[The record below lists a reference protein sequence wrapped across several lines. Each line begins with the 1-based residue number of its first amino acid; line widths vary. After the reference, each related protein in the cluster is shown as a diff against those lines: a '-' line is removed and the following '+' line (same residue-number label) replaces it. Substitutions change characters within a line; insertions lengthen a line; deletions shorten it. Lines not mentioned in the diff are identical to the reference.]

1 MIKTCYLGEKVKAIF
16 ISIVGK
22 ELLRLVYN
30 VTPAYET

>member
-1 MIKTCYLGEKVKAIF
+1 MTKTCYMGENVTAIF

-30 VTPAYET
+30 VTPAV